1 MMTIEEVLEQ
11 MPKTPMMVSVFLP
24 DGSIPVQGVLADPP
38 EAAVLSE
45 EAQKEN
51 GNLPT
56 IAVSW
61 DADLEYTL
69 YWPVE
74 SVEQNGPII
83 RVKGPKGTLELR
95 RRA

>member
-1 MMTIEEVLEQ
+1 MMTIDEVMEQ

-24 DGSIPVQGVLADPP
+24 DGTNPVQGVLARPP
-38 EAAVLSE
+38 VAADVSDE
-45 EAQKEN
+45 VSKEF
-51 GNLPT
+51 GGLPT
-56 IAVSW
+56 ITVSW

-95 RRA
+95 RRP